1 MIPTLAQPAPRGGL
15 ALPPRYLSF
24 DFCPLRI
31 PQTMPFS
38 ALNTLLAVL
47 AVALPFL
54 FAVTAPP
61 SPNFWPL
68 VFSWACGL
76 ALAAWGLV
84 QGANVVTRAQCVR
97 LGNRAAGAL
106 AWGLLLAAVLG
117 GVVGLLQYLGAEP
130 WGLPWIHPSTPGE
143 AVGNLRQ
150 RNQQASLMAL
160 GVWSL
165 LWLWVRAERVQRPQ
179 WGMGMVLGG
188 ALAVLA
194 VAAAATNSRTGAL
207 QWLLMLGL
215 LCLWR
220 RTDARKAI
228 ALVLVGMVLY
238 VLAAWALPQVLLQVS
253 GIRIDGLFDRFS
265 NTSGACGARRV
276 LWSNM
281 LHLISLKP
289 WTGWG
294 WGELSYAHYIT
305 LFPEERFCVLLDNAH
320 NLPLHL
326 AVELGLPA
334 ALLLC
339 GGVLAWLVWS
349 RPWRETDPVRQL
361 AWGVVAVVGL
371 HSLLEYPL
379 WYGPFQVTT
388 LFALVL
394 LCWRRAPGRGVPEAW
409 RWLGSKLGDVTVGWG
424 LGAAVCLIGAAVLGM
439 AAYQYRVVSQLY
451 KPVAQ
456 RPPALRDVRAVP
468 QPKGVLFSDQVR
480 FAWLTTQDLTPANAA
495 QMHAVALDLLHF
507 SPEPR
512 VIEKVVDGALA
523 LGRADEAALHQQRY
537 RIAYPNDFARW
548 QARRAN
554 AASAS
559 GAQ

>member
-15 ALPPRYLSF
+15 APPPRYLSF
-24 DFCPLRI
+24 DFCPLRK

-84 QGANVVTRAQCVR
+84 QGAAVVTRAQCVR
-97 LGNRAAGAL
+97 LGNRAAGTL

-215 LCLWR
+215 LWLWR

-424 LGAAVCLIGAAVLGM
+424 LGAAVCLIGAAGLGM

-512 VIEKVVDGALA
+512 VIEPLIESATM
-523 LGRADEAALHQQRY
+523 LGLDDEAAFHLKRY
-537 RIAYPNDFARW
+537 RAAYPADHERW
-548 QARRAN
+548 REQGRRI
-554 AASAS
+554 SS
-559 GAQ
+559 HLKP

>member
-1 MIPTLAQPAPRGGL
+1 
-15 ALPPRYLSF
+15 
-24 DFCPLRI
+24 
-31 PQTMPFS
+31 MPFS
-38 ALNTLLAVL
+38 ALNTLLTVL

-76 ALAAWGLV
+76 VLAAWGLV
-84 QGANVVTRAQCVR
+84 QGAAVVTRAQCVR
-97 LGNRAAGAL
+97 LGNRAASAL

-394 LCWRRAPGRGVPEAW
+394 LWWRRAPGRGVPEAW

-424 LGAAVCLIGAAVLGM
+424 LGAAVCLIGAAGLGM

-512 VIEKVVDGALA
+512 VIEKVLDGALA

-554 AASAS
+554 AASAAS
-559 GAQ
+559 APGVQ